1 MEHCRAAGAIVLAV
15 AKSNGLPAD
24 FANLE
29 VDAVA
34 SLFTGVVVEA
44 QDENIDIEVRERI
57 GSDLAIKSDSLG
69 VAYGPVVG
77 ALPGVA
83 DRLDGGPAVVVQRLG
98 NEGHGHSE
106 GLAGRGVVV
115 AVRCHIDRDGGTA
128 VRLCRYRDSLT
139 GHAYGGNSGIARS
152 C

>member
-29 VDAVA
+29 VDAVS
-34 SLFTGVVVEA
+34 SLFGAVMVEA
-44 QDENIDIEVRERI
+44 QDENIDIEVGERI

-77 ALPGVA
+77 ALIASATFLMVFQSF
-83 DRLDGGPAVVVQRLG
+83 L
-98 NEGHGHSE
+98 S
-106 GLAGRGVVV
+106 
-115 AVRCHIDRDGGTA
+115 
-128 VRLCRYRDSLT
+128 ST
-139 GHAYGGNSGIARS
+139 GFT
-152 C
+152 